1 MRPTCTL
8 ELSNG
13 QSFTGKLIG
22 APLKSSGELVFTTG
36 MVGYSEAL
44 TDPSYFGQILTF
56 TYPLIGNY
64 GIPDLAEEAK
74 KEFNLPTGYE
84 SLNIH
89 ASGVIITVDSPE
101 AFHWKSTQS
110 LDSWLKEH
118 NVPGIIALD
127 TRHLVHQI
135 RGSKN
140 ILGKIIPQDA
150 TGVRKYPTLDLPN
163 GGDDFFDSSDFEI
176 LDQVSA
182 KERFVVGK
190 GDKRIAVVD
199 CGVKWNIIRKL
210 VDCGCEVEIL
220 PWNTDLSTVD
230 CNGWLLSNGPGDPE
244 KTGNLKDQI
253 KTLLD
258 SDRPILGICLDTSY

>member
-1 MRPTCTL
+1 MRPHCTL

-64 GIPDLAEEAK
+64 GIPDLENQHK
-74 KEFNLPTGYE
+74 LDNLPSGYE

-101 AFHWKSTQS
+101 AFHWNSTQS
-110 LDSWLKEH
+110 LDQWLKAY

-150 TGVRKYPTLDLPN
+150 EGVRKHPSLELPN
-163 GGDDFFDSSDFEI
+163 GGDDFFD
-176 LDQVSA
+176 
-182 KERFVVGK
+182 
-190 GDKRIAVVD
+190 
-199 CGVKWNIIRKL
+199 
-210 VDCGCEVEIL
+210 
-220 PWNTDLSTVD
+220 
-230 CNGWLLSNGPGDPE
+230 
-244 KTGNLKDQI
+244 
-253 KTLLD
+253 
-258 SDRPILGICLDTSY
+258 